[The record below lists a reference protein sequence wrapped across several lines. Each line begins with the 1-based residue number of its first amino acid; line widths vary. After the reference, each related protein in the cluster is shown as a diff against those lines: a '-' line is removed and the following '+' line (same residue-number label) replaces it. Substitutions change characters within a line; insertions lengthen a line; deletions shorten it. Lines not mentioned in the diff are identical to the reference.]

1 MVTILGISCY
11 YHDAAAS
18 IIKDDKIIAAVA
30 EERFS
35 RKKHDFEFP
44 KNAINFCLKKAGTS
58 SSNLDYVV
66 FHERP
71 FVKFERLLMTILETY
86 PNSLT
91 VFRESML
98 SWLKDKLWIKKTIAE
113 KLGLK
118 DDNKILFSDHHLSHA
133 ASAFFCSPFSES
145 AIITADAVGE
155 WTTAT
160 IGYGKNNKI
169 NLLKELRF
177 PHSFGLLYST
187 VTAFLGFEVN
197 EGEYKVMGLAPF
209 GKPKYKDNIYKLIN
223 ICDDGSFSLNMKYF
237 MYHRSV
243 DKMFNKEFEKLFG
256 KPCPPEDREKIIP
269 YYADIA
275 ASIQEVIE
283 EMLIKM
289 ANYAHEV
296 TNMKNLCFAGGVAL
310 NSKANYRILSETP
323 FENLFIQPAAGDD
336 GSSLGAALFV
346 YYSLLENN
354 RDPNQSTL
362 KNVYF
367 GQDYS
372 ENEIKN
378 FLDINKIKYEYFEN
392 EDEFLSE
399 VIKHV
404 LNQKVIGWFQGRF
417 EWGPRALGNR
427 SIIADPRNPE
437 MKDIVNKK
445 IKFREPFRPFAPS
458 VLAEKA
464 GEFFELKNIKDFY
477 PVRFMTYVTPV
488 KKDKQK
494 IIPAVTHVDG
504 TGRLQILFK
513 EDNIRYYKLIEK
525 FEKKTGVPVILN
537 TSFNLKGEP
546 IVNSPQDGYNTFIRS
561 GMDVLALEKFIII
574 KENQ

>member
-18 IIKDDKIIAAVA
+18 IIMDGNIIAASA

-35 RKKHDFEFP
+35 RKKHDYGFP
-44 KNAINFCLKKAGTS
+44 HNAINFCLQRAGII
-58 SSNLDYVV
+58 SNELDYVI
-66 FHERP
+66 FHEKP

-86 PNSLT
+86 PRSST

-98 SWLKDKLWIKKTIAE
+98 SWLKDKLWVKNTIAE
-113 KLGLK
+113 KLK
-118 DDNKILFSDHHLSHA
+118 INPNKILFSDHHLSHA
-133 ASAFFCSPFSES
+133 SSAFFCSPFKES

-155 WTTAT
+155 WTTVT
-160 IGYGKNNKI
+160 IGHGKNNKI
-169 NLLKELRF
+169 ELLKELRF

-187 VTAFLGFEVN
+187 ITAFLGFEVN

-209 GKPKYKDNIYKLIN
+209 GKPKYKDKIYKLVN
-223 ICDDGSFSLNMKYF
+223 IANDGSFSLNMKYF
-237 MYHRSV
+237 MFHRSV

-283 EMLIKM
+283 EMLIKT
-289 ANYAHEV
+289 ANHAYEI

-310 NSKANYRILSETP
+310 NSKANYRILNEAP

-336 GSSLGAALFV
+336 GGSLGAALFA
-346 YYSLLENN
+346 YYSLLEKE
-354 RDPNQSTL
+354 RDPAKSVI

-367 GQDYS
+367 GQEYS
-372 ENEIKN
+372 EEEIKN
-378 FLDINKIKYEYFEN
+378 FLDDNKIKYEYLK
-392 EDEFLSE
+392 DEEELLDE
-399 VIKHV
+399 VVKHL
-404 LNQKVIGWFQGRF
+404 LNQEVVGWFQGRF

-437 MKDIVNKK
+437 MKDIVNRK

-464 GEFFELKNIKDFY
+464 HEFFELPKVKDFY
-477 PVRFMTYVTPV
+477 PIRFMVYVTPV
-488 KKDKQK
+488 RKDKEK

-504 TGRLQILFK
+504 TGRLQTVFK
-513 EDNIRYYKLIEK
+513 EDNPRYYKLIQK
-525 FEKKTGVPVILN
+525 FGQKTKVPIIMN
-537 TSFNLKGEP
+537 TSFNLRGEP
-546 IVNSPQDGYNTFIRS
+546 VVNTPENAHSTFMRS
-561 GMDVLALEKFIII
+561 GMDALVLEKFIVT
-574 KENQ
+574 KT